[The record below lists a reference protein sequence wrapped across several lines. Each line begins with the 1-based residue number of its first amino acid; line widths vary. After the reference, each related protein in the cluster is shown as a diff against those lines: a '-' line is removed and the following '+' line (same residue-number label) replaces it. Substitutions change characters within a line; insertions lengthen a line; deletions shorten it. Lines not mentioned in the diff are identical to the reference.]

1 MSTPTPIAD
10 IEIFRHAQNLVTS
23 RSYARSQTPLKPL
36 RPSQIR
42 LVPTNLRVG
51 PLKRQR
57 QRKPLL
63 KQEEESEEDEESEE
77 SDEEDLEGLT
87 TDELEARERCAWA
100 KDLDGPNRPR
110 SKSRSRSK
118 SRLQPEPLECIGS
131 AAQYRKELLAQ
142 SRSQA
147 QSQSQ
152 DSESK
157 KSQVL
162 LATPAKTTTPN
173 SKSIAQSSPNST
185 TTTPVTTTTTPT
197 SKKKSSSTSKKRKRA
212 STSPPSDLD
221 SPVASASAPGQL
233 GSNRRFGYDGNDGND
248 GTILSASQPLPA
260 RKSLFPLI
268 RYTPSIAG
276 YAVHYGS

>member
-1 MSTPTPIAD
+1 MSTPTPLPD
-10 IEIFRHAQNLVTS
+10 IEIFRHAQNLVSS
-23 RSYARSQTPLKPL
+23 RSYARSQTPLRPL
-36 RPSQIR
+36 RPSQIS

-51 PLKRQR
+51 PQKRQR
-57 QRKPLL
+57 QRKQNL
-63 KQEEESEEDEESEE
+63 KQEEEESGEDEESEE

-87 TDELEARERCAWA
+87 TEELEARVLCAWA

-110 SKSRSRSK
+110 SKSRSK

-131 AAQYRKELLAQ
+131 AALLRKELLAQ

-147 QSQSQ
+147 QSQ

-212 STSPPSDLD
+212 STSPPSDFD

-233 GSNRRFGYDGNDGND
+233 DSSRRSGYDGNE

-260 RKSLFPLI
+260 RKSLLPFTLTL
-268 RYTPSIAG
+268 R
-276 YAVHYGS
+276 

>member
-10 IEIFRHAQNLVTS
+10 IEIFRHAQNLVSS

-36 RPSQIR
+36 RPSQIS

-51 PLKRQR
+51 PQKRQR

-63 KQEEESEEDEESEE
+63 KQEEEESGEDEESEE

-87 TDELEARERCAWA
+87 TEELEARELCAWA

-110 SKSRSRSK
+110 SKSRSK

-131 AAQYRKELLAQ
+131 AALFRKELLAQ

-147 QSQSQ
+147 RSQPHSQ
-152 DSESK
+152 DSENNK

-173 SKSIAQSSPNST
+173 SKPTAQSSPDAT

-197 SKKKSSSTSKKRKRA
+197 SKKKKSSSTSKKRKRA

-233 GSNRRFGYDGNDGND
+233 DSSRRFGYDGNE

-260 RKSLFPLI
+260 RKSLLPFT
-268 RYTPSIAG
+268 RYTRSIAG
-276 YAVHYGS
+276 YTSDYGR

>member
-10 IEIFRHAQNLVTS
+10 IEIFRHAQNLVTF

-36 RPSQIR
+36 RPSQIS

-51 PLKRQR
+51 PQKRQR
-57 QRKPLL
+57 QRKQNR
-63 KQEEESEEDEESEE
+63 KQEEEESGEDEKSEE

-87 TDELEARERCAWA
+87 TEE
-100 KDLDGPNRPR
+100 LDGPNRPR
-110 SKSRSRSK
+110 SKSRST
-118 SRLQPEPLECIGS
+118 SRLQPEPMECIGS
-131 AAQYRKELLAQ
+131 AALLRKELLAQ

-147 QSQSQ
+147 RSLSQSQ
-152 DSESK
+152 DSESQ

-173 SKSIAQSSPNST
+173 SKTAAQSSPNST

-212 STSPPSDLD
+212 STSPPSDLG

-233 GSNRRFGYDGNDGND
+233 DSSRRFGYDGND

>member
-10 IEIFRHAQNLVTS
+10 IEIFRHAQNLVTF

-36 RPSQIR
+36 RPSQIS

-51 PLKRQR
+51 PQKRQR
-57 QRKPLL
+57 QRKQNR
-63 KQEEESEEDEESEE
+63 KQEEEESGEDEKSEE

-87 TDELEARERCAWA
+87 TEELEARELCAWA

-110 SKSRSRSK
+110 SKSRST
-118 SRLQPEPLECIGS
+118 SRLQPEPMECIGS
-131 AAQYRKELLAQ
+131 AALLRKELLAQ

-147 QSQSQ
+147 RSLSQSQ
-152 DSESK
+152 DSESQ

-173 SKSIAQSSPNST
+173 SKTAAQSSPNST

-233 GSNRRFGYDGNDGND
+233 DSSRRFGYDGND

>member
-10 IEIFRHAQNLVTS
+10 IEIFRHAQNLVSS

-36 RPSQIR
+36 RPSQIS

-51 PLKRQR
+51 GQKRQR

-87 TDELEARERCAWA
+87 TEELEARELCAWA

-110 SKSRSRSK
+110 SKSRSK
-118 SRLQPEPLECIGS
+118 SRLQPEPMECIGS
-131 AAQYRKELLAQ
+131 AAQFRKELLAQ

-147 QSQSQ
+147 HSQ

-162 LATPAKTTTPN
+162 LATPAKTTTPD
-173 SKSIAQSSPNST
+173 SKTAAQSSPNST

-233 GSNRRFGYDGNDGND
+233 GSNRRFGYDGNDGP
-248 GTILSASQPLPA
+248 ILSASQPLPA
-260 RKSLFPLI
+260 RKSLLPLI

>member
-10 IEIFRHAQNLVTS
+10 IEIFRHAQNLVSS

-51 PLKRQR
+51 PLKRHR
-57 QRKPLL
+57 QRKPFL
-63 KQEEESEEDEESEE
+63 KQEEEESGEDEESEE

-87 TDELEARERCAWA
+87 TEELEARELCAWA

-157 KSQVL
+157 KSQIL

-185 TTTPVTTTTTPT
+185 TTIPVTTTTTPT

-233 GSNRRFGYDGNDGND
+233 DSNRRFGYDGNDGP
-248 GTILSASQPLPA
+248 ILSASQPLPA

-268 RYTPSIAG
+268 RYTPSVAG
-276 YAVHYGS
+276 YTSHCGS